1 MVEGG
6 GGGVLRRSSYNSLS
20 TRGIVSKL
28 LVITNMY
35 IPIGPLHLTYR
46 MTRDLKYYIKNYTAV
61 KENPTCPLSLT
72 ATVSAAPPCS

>member
-1 MVEGG
+1 MVE

-28 LVITNMY
+28 LATNIY
-35 IPIGPLHLTYR
+35 IPIEPLHLTYR